1 MLEHLRDGRQIF
13 GAISKAADA
22 GLPEV
27 RATPLQTLAYYNQV
41 SSSNFFP
48 SRKPNTMPG
57 G

>member
-1 MLEHLRDGRQIF
+1 VLFRSQIF

-41 SSSNFFP
+41 SSSNFFLP
-48 SRKPNTMPG
+48 RKPNTMPG